1 MTQPLRD
8 LPVHRRQST
17 TTPIG
22 PRGKKGRVGDPG
34 EDSYGDV
41 ATPETSE
48 NSWPASRLRHGDES
62 PATDG
67 LDTDPNPT
75 PLWLPHGTARWR
87 DGDGHRLPAPPT
99 EPKRAGCS
107 SKMCAPQVV
116 HEPPA
121 PPTTN
126 RCGPRPQPSDAR
138 PAGPQT

>member
-34 EDSYGDV
+34 KDRYGDD
-41 ATPETSE
+41 ATPETLE

-67 LDTDPNPT
+67 LDTDPHPT
-75 PLWLPHGTARWR
+75 TPWLPHGIAQWH
-87 DGDGHRLPAPPT
+87 GDGGH
-99 EPKRAGCS
+99 S
-107 SKMCAPQVV
+107 
-116 HEPPA
+116 H
-121 PPTTN
+121 
-126 RCGPRPQPSDAR
+126 PRSRTP
-138 PAGPQT
+138 